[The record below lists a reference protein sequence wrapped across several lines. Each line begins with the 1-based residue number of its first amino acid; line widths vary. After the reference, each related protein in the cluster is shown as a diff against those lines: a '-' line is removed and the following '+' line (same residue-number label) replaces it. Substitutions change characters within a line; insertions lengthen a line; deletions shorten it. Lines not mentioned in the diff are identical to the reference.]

1 MKIRFKCITILILF
15 FCTFFSSVSFASEDL
30 NIDSGACI
38 LVDMNYGQILYEKNS
53 SDKLYPAST
62 TKLMTAILVSEK
74 CNLNDNVTIS
84 YWAVNSVPS
93 GYSSGKIS
101 PGKSY
106 TVEELLN
113 ITMIASANDAA
124 FALAEHIAN
133 LDNPNY
139 LKNSSSDAKKSF
151 EESINKFSEM
161 MNQKAKEIGCLN
173 SNFVNPNG
181 IHNENHYSTAYD
193 LALIGAYAY
202 SNMHIRLI
210 CSKTTYTL
218 SKNSVEYKSTNQLLV
233 RDSNYYYE
241 YANGLKTGYTDPAG
255 HCIIATA
262 SKDDRNLLVVILNGY
277 TLEDDTATRETDCIN
292 LFNYGFDCFS
302 PTELIHEGDVIRKI
316 NIFNG
321 TMSTK
326 SLDLIC
332 TDSLH
337 CLIPKGKVVD
347 VTPNI
352 ELINTIAPIANK
364 QIVGTITYNIDGI
377 KYSSNL
383 IATHDVYSSN
393 VTHILIVLFG
403 IFIILLIPVIV
414 LSIKDRY

>member
-1 MKIRFKCITILILF
+1 MKIRFKFVAILILF
-15 FCTFFSSVSFASEDL
+15 FCIFFSPASFASEDL
-30 NIDSGACI
+30 NINSGACI

-62 TKLMTAILVSEK
+62 TKLMTAILVCEK
-74 CNLNDNVTIS
+74 CNLSDEVTVS

-93 GYSSGKIS
+93 GYSIGKIS
-101 PGKSY
+101 PGKTY

-124 FALAEHIAN
+124 FVLAEYVAN
-133 LDNPNY
+133 LDNPDY

-161 MNQKAKEIGCLN
+161 MNVKAKEIGCIN
-173 SNFVNPNG
+173 TNFVNPNG

-193 LALIGAYAY
+193 LALIGTYAY
-202 SNMHIRLI
+202 SNMNIRLI
-210 CSKTTYTL
+210 CARTSYKLPKT
-218 SKNSVEYKSTNQLLV
+218 SAEYKNTNQLLV
-233 RDSNYYYE
+233 RDSKYYYE

-262 SKDDRNLLVVILNGY
+262 NKNDRNLLAVVLNGY
-277 TLEDDTATRETDCIN
+277 SLEDDTATRETDCIN

-302 PTELIHEGDVIRKI
+302 PTELIHEGAIIRNI

-326 SLDLIC
+326 SLDIAC
-332 TDSLH
+332 TDTLN

-347 VTPNI
+347 VTPKVD
-352 ELINTIAPIANK
+352 LVNTIAPIANK
-364 QIVGTITYNIDGI
+364 QIIGTITYNIDGV

-383 IATHDVYSSN
+383 IATHDVYNSN
-393 VTHILIVLFG
+393 ITHILIVLFG
-403 IFIILLIPVIV
+403 MFIILLIPVIV